1 MANEIVA
8 DMANPGGAFVQR
20 ATDPVVTNVATPV
33 DFSAQFPTPLDPTEI
48 LTLCEDVDLSTLALK
63 YGYELIPLNNP
74 GLHHMSGIMP
84 ASQKGKDTQLCS
96 TYSNS
101 PIQTINRLL
110 SNPKWATIIC
120 QYMNTKRWFT
130 YWHQ

>member
-48 LTLCEDVDLSTLALK
+48 LTLCEEVNLLNSIPERRTGLK
-63 YGYELIPLNNP
+63 QELW
-74 GLHHMSGIMP
+74 
-84 ASQKGKDTQLCS
+84 
-96 TYSNS
+96 
-101 PIQTINRLL
+101 RE
-110 SNPKWATIIC
+110 
-120 QYMNTKRWFT
+120 MNELYHPT
-130 YWHQ
+130 